1 MAAGREVIGYIRHAG
16 KTLDRERFQQC
27 PGPRS
32 LLVGPV
38 GRGLFHGERPHRDGP
53 NWAEGSS
60 TRVILLTFLFLVE
73 SSVMFY
79 QLKVDKIEEKYLL
92 HY

>member
-16 KTLDRERFQQC
+16 ETLDRKRFQQC

-38 GRGLFHGERPHRDGP
+38 GRGLFHGERPHLDGP
-53 NWAEGSS
+53 NWADWPYISLNSRLE
-60 TRVILLTFLFLVE
+60 ILLTFLFLVE

-79 QLKVDKIEEKYLL
+79 QLKVDKIE
-92 HY
+92 

>member
-16 KTLDRERFQQC
+16 ETLDRKRFQQC

-53 NWAEGSS
+53 NWADWPYFVEFAARNITDVS
-60 TRVILLTFLFLVE
+60 FLSGELSNVLPT
-73 SSVMFY
+73 
-79 QLKVDKIEEKYLL
+79 QG
-92 HY
+92 